1 MRSPAWPQRKR
12 TSQHLSV
19 VKADRCR
26 QLYSWLGN
34 SDLLIVKA
42 IDAPP
47 LTVLPPALA
56 IALMLAAERASK
68 MEEPK

>member
-1 MRSPAWPQRKR
+1 
-12 TSQHLSV
+12 

>member
-1 MRSPAWPQRKR
+1 MF
-12 TSQHLSV
+12 
-19 VKADRCR
+19 R

-47 LTVLPPALA
+47 LTVLASTLA
-56 IALMLAAERASK
+56 VALMLAAKRTSK
-68 MEEPK
+68 MDEPK